1 MSPGRCRV
9 LDAGGVSPALY
20 DHSPPSRYDS
30 WLTIGSDDSTGT
42 PQLIWQALPPFKES
56 LLAPNGELLHWGSRP
71 CDAARYVCASAHKA
85 VLPLTPPACL
95 PAHPLRL
102 RRLPLPCAGQ
112 LHAKSPFDVPP
123 SRIPYDPNDNRSRWT
138 TTLPLGPHEDR
149 RHIVLVAQLSVKAGA
164 EFVVQLH
171 VRAVLKCAIPL
182 YGHTRKSSG
191 ALTRLVAAR
200 CLRSILF
207 GQAKG
212 KVNQACEGAF
222 TSSAR
227 AQFMHDS
234 PCRVAAFFS
243 QCASMRSHPSCV
255 PDMVG
260 YDEWIEEGI
269 CATNSPASVEEHCA
283 THSWEFGHP
292 AGLDHVT
299 DIIHPQ
305 DPDWAN
311 GTEVGATPRTAFS
324 FFFLCLFRWKCVTMV
339 ACAGERVQLRVCAGC

>member
-1 MSPGRCRV
+1 MGPGRCARV
-9 LDAGGVSPALY
+9 LDIDAGGVSPALY

-42 PQLIWQALPPFKES
+42 QQLIWQALPPFKES

-71 CDAARYVCASAHKA
+71 CGAARYARASAHTKA

-95 PAHPLRL
+95 PACPPTAAAQASCTRSRRLMCPRAASRTTRTTIGPAGPLRC
-102 RRLPLPCAGQ
+102 RWAHTRTAGT
-112 LHAKSPFDVPP
+112 LCSSRSCP
-123 SRIPYDPNDNRSRWT
+123 SRPGRSSWSSSTCALFDNVPSIVWPHQKIVWRSDT
-138 TTLPLGPHEDR
+138 G
-149 RHIVLVAQLSVKAGA
+149 
-164 EFVVQLH
+164 
-171 VRAVLKCAIPL
+171 
-182 YGHTRKSSG
+182 
-191 ALTRLVAAR
+191 LVAAR
-200 CLRSILF
+200 YLRSILF

-234 PCRVAAFFS
+234 PCRVAAFSS
-243 QCASMRSHPSCV
+243 QCASARSHPSCV

-311 GTEVGATPRTAFS
+311 GLEVGATPRTAFC
-324 FFFLCLFRWKCVTMV
+324 FFFLCLFRWTCVTMV